1 MADCI
6 RLLPEIISNQIKA
19 GEVVEYPSSAIKE
32 MMENA
37 IDAGATKVTV
47 NFVNGGR
54 DLIQIIDNGCGM
66 SPSDARMAFECH
78 ATSKIREF
86 DDIYGLQ
93 TFGFRGEALAS
104 IAAISQVELT
114 TRQADAEIGTKV
126 VISGGEFVSQTPV
139 AAAVGSQFVVRNIF
153 YNTPGRRK
161 FIDERHNQLPNM
173 IKTEFRRVALCHP
186 EVAMELMSDRSPI
199 YSLQSSTLM
208 ERIIEIIGPSAKK
221 NLLEVG
227 VETSI
232 AKIEGFVYRASAAKV
247 RPDQYMFVNGRYFKS
262 PYLNKAVTKAYEHLI
277 PNGSQ
282 PSFFI
287 YLTVDPERVDVNVHA
302 QKIEVRFA
310 DTDAIWQI
318 INAAVRET
326 LAKTGSIPMMDFE
339 VEDLIDIP
347 IATTGIEYQMP
358 KATTCDNYNPFAT
371 NNTPADSRVVR
382 SPKFDIVQ
390 DFDSRTAGQDFS
402 IPSIETIPSSEF
414 DYIEPQ
420 ASEQYM
426 EMESSASNSISA
438 VHYIGRRYASMIMGG
453 VLTAIDLTRAR
464 ERILYD
470 RYLATLDGGKSASQQ
485 LLFPQS
491 LTLSEAEYSLLE
503 EWMVDFAAL
512 GFDITLHTG
521 GVIDVNGIPSDMNAE
536 SIDTTIYQLLQ
547 TLALPHQVETM
558 RREQMALTLAQ
569 SQIAGKVQYS
579 QVEAESIATQ
589 LVECKDCYHT
599 PTGKS
604 IVTFITLEDI
614 QQKLS

>member
-78 ATSKIREF
+78 ATSKIKEL
-86 DDIYGLQ
+86 DDIYALH

-104 IAAISQVELT
+104 IAAVAQVELT
-114 TRQADAEIGTKV
+114 TRQSDAEIGTKV
-126 VISGGEFVSQTPV
+126 VMSGGEFISQTPV
-139 AAAVGSQFVVRNIF
+139 AAPIGSQFVVRNIF

-161 FIDERHNQLPNM
+161 FIDEKHTQLPNM

-186 EVAMELMSDRSPI
+186 EVAMELLSDRSPI
-199 YSLQSSTLM
+199 YSLPSSSLL
-208 ERIIEIIGPSAKK
+208 ERIIGIVGPSAKK

-232 AKIEGFVYRASAAKV
+232 AKIEGYVCRASAAKV
-247 RPDQYMFVNGRYFKS
+247 RPDQYLFVNGRYFKS
-262 PYLNKAVTKAYEHLI
+262 PYLNKAVAKAYEHLI

-326 LAKTGSIPMMDFE
+326 LAKTGSVPMMDFDA
-339 VEDLIDIP
+339 EDLIDIP
-347 IATTGIEYQMP
+347 VATTNISYQMP

-371 NNTPADSRVVR
+371 EVTPSSGKPSKSTLYDVA
-382 SPKFDIVQ
+382 Q
-390 DFDSRTAGQDFS
+390 EFDSRTTSQDFEL
-402 IPSIETIPSSEF
+402 PNTSEF
-414 DYIEPQ
+414 DYFDSEQ
-420 ASEQYM
+420 AEQYM
-426 EMESSASNSISA
+426 ELESSVDNSISA
-438 VHYIGRRYASMIMGG
+438 VHYIGRRYASLMVGG
-453 VLTAIDLTRAR
+453 VLAAIDLTRAR

-512 GFDITLHTG
+512 GFNITMHAG
-521 GVIDVNGIPSDMNAE
+521 GVIDVSGIPSELNAE
-536 SIDTTIYQLLQ
+536 SVDTTIYQLLQ
-547 TLALPHQVETM
+547 TLALPHEVETM

-569 SQIAGKVQYS
+569 SGAAGRVQYS
-579 QVEAESIATQ
+579 QAEAEAIAEQ
-589 LVECKDCYHT
+589 LIECKEHIYS
-599 PTGKS
+599 PTGKT
-604 IVTFITLEDI
+604 IMTFITLDDI

>member
-78 ATSKIREF
+78 ATSKIKEL
-86 DDIYGLQ
+86 DDIYALH

-104 IAAISQVELT
+104 IAAVAQVELT
-114 TRQADAEIGTKV
+114 TRQSDAEIGTKV
-126 VISGGEFVSQTPV
+126 VMSGGEFISQTPV
-139 AAAVGSQFVVRNIF
+139 AAPIGSQFVVRNIF

-161 FIDERHNQLPNM
+161 FIDEKHTQLPNM

-186 EVAMELMSDRSPI
+186 EVAMELLSDRSPI
-199 YSLQSSTLM
+199 YSLQSSSLL
-208 ERIIEIIGPSAKK
+208 ERIIGIVGPSAKK

-232 AKIEGFVYRASAAKV
+232 AKIEGYVCRASAAKV

-262 PYLNKAVTKAYEHLI
+262 PYLNKAVAKAYEHLI

-326 LAKTGSIPMMDFE
+326 LAKTGSVPMMDFDA
-339 VEDLIDIP
+339 EDLIDIP
-347 IATTGIEYQMP
+347 VATTNISYQMP

-371 NNTPADSRVVR
+371 EVTPSSGKPSKSTLYDVA
-382 SPKFDIVQ
+382 Q
-390 DFDSRTAGQDFS
+390 EFDSRTTSQDFEL
-402 IPSIETIPSSEF
+402 PNTSEF
-414 DYIEPQ
+414 DYFDSEQ
-420 ASEQYM
+420 AEQYM
-426 EMESSASNSISA
+426 ELESSVDNSISA
-438 VHYIGRRYASMIMGG
+438 VHYIGRRYASLMVGG
-453 VLTAIDLTRAR
+453 VLAAIDLTRAR

-512 GFDITLHTG
+512 GFNITMHAG
-521 GVIDVNGIPSDMNAE
+521 GVIDVSGIPSELNAE
-536 SIDTTIYQLLQ
+536 SVDTTIYQLLQ
-547 TLALPHQVETM
+547 TLALPHEVETM

-569 SQIAGKVQYS
+569 SGAAGRVQYS
-579 QVEAESIATQ
+579 QAEAEAIAEQ
-589 LVECKDCYHT
+589 LIECKEHIYS
-599 PTGKS
+599 PTGKT
-604 IVTFITLEDI
+604 IMTFITLDDI

>member
-37 IDAGATKVTV
+37 IDAEATKVTV

-78 ATSKIREF
+78 ATSKIKEL
-86 DDIYGLQ
+86 DDIYALH

-104 IAAISQVELT
+104 IAAVAQVELT
-114 TRQADAEIGTKV
+114 TRQSDAEIGTKV
-126 VISGGEFVSQTPV
+126 VMSGGEFISQTPV
-139 AAAVGSQFVVRNIF
+139 AAPIGSQFVVRNIF

-161 FIDERHNQLPNM
+161 FIDEKHTQLPNM

-186 EVAMELMSDRSPI
+186 EVAMELLSDRSPI
-199 YSLQSSTLM
+199 YSLQSSSLL
-208 ERIIEIIGPSAKK
+208 ERIIGIVGPSAKK

-232 AKIEGFVYRASAAKV
+232 AKIEGYVCRASAAKV

-262 PYLNKAVTKAYEHLI
+262 PYLNKAVAKAYEHLI

-326 LAKTGSIPMMDFE
+326 LAKTGSVPMMDFDA
-339 VEDLIDIP
+339 EDLIDIP
-347 IATTGIEYQMP
+347 VATTNISYQMP

-371 NNTPADSRVVR
+371 EVTPSSGKPSKSTLYDVA
-382 SPKFDIVQ
+382 Q
-390 DFDSRTAGQDFS
+390 EFDSRTTSQDFEL
-402 IPSIETIPSSEF
+402 PNTSEF
-414 DYIEPQ
+414 DYFDSEQ
-420 ASEQYM
+420 AEQYM
-426 EMESSASNSISA
+426 ELESSVDNSISA
-438 VHYIGRRYASMIMGG
+438 VHYIGRRYASLMVSG
-453 VLTAIDLTRAR
+453 VLAAIDLTRAR

-512 GFDITLHTG
+512 GFNITMHAG
-521 GVIDVNGIPSDMNAE
+521 GVIDVSGIPSELNAE
-536 SIDTTIYQLLQ
+536 SVDTTIYQLLQ
-547 TLALPHQVETM
+547 TLALPHEVETM

-569 SQIAGKVQYS
+569 SGAAGRVQYS
-579 QVEAESIATQ
+579 QAEAEAIAEQ
-589 LVECKDCYHT
+589 LIKCKEHIYT
-599 PTGKS
+599 PTGKT
-604 IVTFITLEDI
+604 IMTFITLDDI

>member
-78 ATSKIREF
+78 ATSKIKEL
-86 DDIYGLQ
+86 DDIYALH

-104 IAAISQVELT
+104 IAAVAQVELT
-114 TRQADAEIGTKV
+114 TRQSDAEIGTKV
-126 VISGGEFVSQTPV
+126 VMSGGEFISQTPV
-139 AAAVGSQFVVRNIF
+139 AAPVGSQFVVRNIF

-161 FIDERHNQLPNM
+161 FIDEKHTQLPNM

-186 EVAMELMSDRSPI
+186 EVAMELLSDRSPI
-199 YSLQSSTLM
+199 YSLQSSSLL
-208 ERIIEIIGPSAKK
+208 ERIIGIVGPSAKK

-232 AKIEGFVYRASAAKV
+232 AKIEGYVCRASAAKV

-262 PYLNKAVTKAYEHLI
+262 PYLNKAVAKAYEHLI

-326 LAKTGSIPMMDFE
+326 LAKTGSVPMMDFDA
-339 VEDLIDIP
+339 EDLIDIP
-347 IATTGIEYQMP
+347 VATTNISYQMP
-358 KATTCDNYNPFAT
+358 KSTTCDNYNPFAT
-371 NNTPADSRVVR
+371 EVTPSSGKPSKSTLYDVA
-382 SPKFDIVQ
+382 Q
-390 DFDSRTAGQDFS
+390 EFDSRTTSQDFEL
-402 IPSIETIPSSEF
+402 PNTSEF
-414 DYIEPQ
+414 DYFDSEQ
-420 ASEQYM
+420 AEQYM
-426 EMESSASNSISA
+426 ELESSVDNSITA
-438 VHYIGRRYASMIMGG
+438 VHYIGRRYASLMVGG
-453 VLTAIDLTRAR
+453 VLAAIDLTRAR

-512 GFDITLHTG
+512 GFNITMHAG
-521 GVIDVNGIPSDMNAE
+521 GVIDVSGIPSELNAE
-536 SIDTTIYQLLQ
+536 SVDTTIYQLLQ
-547 TLALPHQVETM
+547 TLALPHEVETM

-569 SQIAGKVQYS
+569 SGAAGRVQYS
-579 QVEAESIATQ
+579 QAEAEAIAEQ
-589 LVECKDCYHT
+589 LIECKEHIYS
-599 PTGKS
+599 PTGKT
-604 IVTFITLEDI
+604 IMTFITLDDI

>member
-78 ATSKIREF
+78 ATSKIKEL
-86 DDIYGLQ
+86 DDIYALH

-104 IAAISQVELT
+104 IAAVAQVELT
-114 TRQADAEIGTKV
+114 TRQSDAEIGTKV
-126 VISGGEFVSQTPV
+126 VMSGGEFISQTPV
-139 AAAVGSQFVVRNIF
+139 AAPIGSQFVVRNIF

-161 FIDERHNQLPNM
+161 FIDEKHTQLPNM

-186 EVAMELMSDRSPI
+186 EVAMELLSDRSPI
-199 YSLQSSTLM
+199 YSLQSSSLL
-208 ERIIEIIGPSAKK
+208 ERIIGIIGPSAKK

-232 AKIEGFVYRASAAKV
+232 AKIEGYVCRASAAKV

-262 PYLNKAVTKAYEHLI
+262 PYLNKAVAKAYEHLI

-326 LAKTGSIPMMDFE
+326 LAKTGSVPMMDFDA
-339 VEDLIDIP
+339 EDLIDIP
-347 IATTGIEYQMP
+347 VATTNISYQMP

-371 NNTPADSRVVR
+371 EVTPSSGKPSKSTLYDVA
-382 SPKFDIVQ
+382 Q
-390 DFDSRTAGQDFS
+390 EFDSRTTSQDFEL
-402 IPSIETIPSSEF
+402 PNTSEF
-414 DYIEPQ
+414 DYFDSEQ
-420 ASEQYM
+420 AEQYM
-426 EMESSASNSISA
+426 ELESSVDNSISA
-438 VHYIGRRYASMIMGG
+438 VHYIGRRYASLMVGG
-453 VLTAIDLTRAR
+453 VLAAIDLTRAR

-512 GFDITLHTG
+512 GFNITMHAG
-521 GVIDVNGIPSDMNAE
+521 GVIDVSGIPSELNAE
-536 SIDTTIYQLLQ
+536 SVDTTIYQLLQ
-547 TLALPHQVETM
+547 TLALPHEVETM

-569 SQIAGKVQYS
+569 SGAAGRVQYS
-579 QVEAESIATQ
+579 QAEAEAIAEQ
-589 LVECKDCYHT
+589 LIECKEHIYS
-599 PTGKS
+599 PTGKT
-604 IVTFITLEDI
+604 IMTFITLDDI

>member
-78 ATSKIREF
+78 ATSKIKEL
-86 DDIYGLQ
+86 DDIYSLH

-104 IAAISQVELT
+104 IAAVAQVELT
-114 TRQADAEIGTKV
+114 TRQSDAEIGTKV
-126 VISGGEFVSQTPV
+126 VMSGGEFISQTPV
-139 AAAVGSQFVVRNIF
+139 AAPIGSQFVVRNIF

-161 FIDERHNQLPNM
+161 FIDEKDTQLPNM

-186 EVAMELMSDRSPI
+186 EVAMELLSDRSPI
-199 YSLQSSTLM
+199 YSLQSSSLL
-208 ERIIEIIGPSAKK
+208 ERIIGIVGPSAKK

-232 AKIEGFVYRASAAKV
+232 AKIEGYVCRASAAKV

-262 PYLNKAVTKAYEHLI
+262 PYLNKAVAKAYEHLI

-326 LAKTGSIPMMDFE
+326 LAKTGSVPMMDFDA
-339 VEDLIDIP
+339 EDLIDIP
-347 IATTGIEYQMP
+347 VATTNISYQMP

-371 NNTPADSRVVR
+371 EVTPSSGKPSKSTLYDVA
-382 SPKFDIVQ
+382 Q
-390 DFDSRTAGQDFS
+390 EFDSRTTSQDFEL
-402 IPSIETIPSSEF
+402 PNTSEF
-414 DYIEPQ
+414 DYFDSEQ
-420 ASEQYM
+420 AEQYM
-426 EMESSASNSISA
+426 ELESSVDNSISA
-438 VHYIGRRYASMIMGG
+438 VHYIGRRYASLMVGG
-453 VLTAIDLTRAR
+453 VLAAIDLTRAR

-512 GFDITLHTG
+512 GFNITMHAG
-521 GVIDVNGIPSDMNAE
+521 GVIDVSGIPSELNAE
-536 SIDTTIYQLLQ
+536 SVDTTIYQLLQ
-547 TLALPHQVETM
+547 TLALPHEVETM

-569 SQIAGKVQYS
+569 SGAAGRVQYS
-579 QVEAESIATQ
+579 QAEAEAIAEQ
-589 LVECKDCYHT
+589 LIECKEHIYS
-599 PTGKS
+599 PTGKT
-604 IVTFITLEDI
+604 IMTFITLDDI
-614 QQKLS
+614 QQRLS

>member
-78 ATSKIREF
+78 ATSKIKEL
-86 DDIYGLQ
+86 DDIYALH

-104 IAAISQVELT
+104 IAAVAQVELT
-114 TRQADAEIGTKV
+114 TRQSDAEIGTKV
-126 VISGGEFVSQTPV
+126 VMSGGEFISQTPV
-139 AAAVGSQFVVRNIF
+139 AAPIGSQFVVRNIF

-161 FIDERHNQLPNM
+161 FIDEKHTQLPNM

-186 EVAMELMSDRSPI
+186 EVAMELLSDRSPI
-199 YSLQSSTLM
+199 YSLQSSSLL
-208 ERIIEIIGPSAKK
+208 ERIIGIVGPSAKK

-232 AKIEGFVYRASAAKV
+232 AKIEGYVCRASAAKV

-262 PYLNKAVTKAYEHLI
+262 PYLNKAVAKAYEHLI

-318 INAAVRET
+318 INAAARET
-326 LAKTGSIPMMDFE
+326 LAKTGSVPMMDFDA
-339 VEDLIDIP
+339 EDLIDIP
-347 IATTGIEYQMP
+347 VATTNISYQMP

-371 NNTPADSRVVR
+371 EVTPSSGKPSKSTLYDVA
-382 SPKFDIVQ
+382 Q
-390 DFDSRTAGQDFS
+390 EFDSRTTSQDFEL
-402 IPSIETIPSSEF
+402 PNTPEF
-414 DYIEPQ
+414 DYFDSEQ
-420 ASEQYM
+420 AEQYM
-426 EMESSASNSISA
+426 ELESSVDNSITA
-438 VHYIGRRYASMIMGG
+438 VHYIGRRYASLMVGG
-453 VLTAIDLTRAR
+453 VLAAIDLTRAR

-512 GFDITLHTG
+512 GFNITMHAG
-521 GVIDVNGIPSDMNAE
+521 GVIDVSGIPSELNAE
-536 SIDTTIYQLLQ
+536 SVDTTIYQLLQ
-547 TLALPHQVETM
+547 TLALPHEVETM

-569 SQIAGKVQYS
+569 SGAAGRVQYS
-579 QVEAESIATQ
+579 QAEAEAIAEQ
-589 LVECKDCYHT
+589 LIECKEHIYS
-599 PTGKS
+599 PTGKT
-604 IVTFITLEDI
+604 IMTFITLDDI

>member
-1 MADCI
+1 MSDRI

-32 MMENA
+32 MVENA

-54 DLIQIIDNGCGM
+54 DLIQVIDNGCGM

-78 ATSKIREF
+78 ATSKIKEL
-86 DDIYGLQ
+86 DDIYDLH

-104 IAAISQVELT
+104 IASISQVELI

-139 AAAVGSQFVVRNIF
+139 AAAIGSQFVVRNIF

-161 FIDERHNQLPNM
+161 FIDERHSQLPNM

-186 EVAMELMSDRSPI
+186 EVAMELLSDRSPI
-199 YSLQSSTLM
+199 YSLQKSSLL
-208 ERIIEIIGPSAKK
+208 ERIIGIVGASAKK

-232 AKIEGFVYRASAAKV
+232 AKIEGYVCRASAAKV

-262 PYLNKAVTKAYEHLI
+262 PYLNKAVAKAYEHLI

-326 LAKTGSIPMMDFE
+326 LAKTGCVPMMDFDNDE
-339 VEDLIDIP
+339 LIDIP
-347 IATTGIEYQMP
+347 VATTGISYQMP
-358 KATTCDNYNPFAT
+358 KATTCDNYNPFA
-371 NNTPADSRVVR
+371 AES
-382 SPKFDIVQ
+382 SVQ
-390 DFDSRTAGQDFS
+390 TGPNKGTFCDFGQEFDSRTIGQDFN
-402 IPSIETIPSSEF
+402 IPTNVSDFEYIDSE
-414 DYIEPQ
+414 PT
-420 ASEQYM
+420 EQYM
-426 EMESSASNSISA
+426 ELESSVDNSVSA
-438 VHYIGRRYASMIMGG
+438 VHYIGRRYASMMLGG
-453 VLTAIDLTRAR
+453 ALCAIDLTRAR

-470 RYLATLDGGKSASQQ
+470 R
-485 LLFPQS
+485 
-491 LTLSEAEYSLLE
+491 
-503 EWMVDFAAL
+503 
-512 GFDITLHTG
+512 
-521 GVIDVNGIPSDMNAE
+521 
-536 SIDTTIYQLLQ
+536 
-547 TLALPHQVETM
+547 
-558 RREQMALTLAQ
+558 
-569 SQIAGKVQYS
+569 
-579 QVEAESIATQ
+579 
-589 LVECKDCYHT
+589 
-599 PTGKS
+599 
-604 IVTFITLEDI
+604 
-614 QQKLS
+614 

>member
-78 ATSKIREF
+78 ATSKIKEL
-86 DDIYGLQ
+86 DDIYALH

-104 IAAISQVELT
+104 IAAVAQVELT
-114 TRQADAEIGTKV
+114 TRQSDAEIGTKV
-126 VISGGEFVSQTPV
+126 VMSGGEFISQTPV
-139 AAAVGSQFVVRNIF
+139 AAPIGSQFVVRNIF

-161 FIDERHNQLPNM
+161 FIDEKHTQLPNM

-186 EVAMELMSDRSPI
+186 EVAMELLSDRSPI
-199 YSLQSSTLM
+199 YSLQSSSLL
-208 ERIIEIIGPSAKK
+208 ERIIGIIGPSAKK

-232 AKIEGFVYRASAAKV
+232 AKIEGYVCRASAAKV

-262 PYLNKAVTKAYEHLI
+262 PYLNKAVAKAYEHLI

-326 LAKTGSIPMMDFE
+326 LAKTGSVPMMDFDA
-339 VEDLIDIP
+339 EDLIDIP
-347 IATTGIEYQMP
+347 VATTNISYQMP

-371 NNTPADSRVVR
+371 EVTPSSGKPSKSTLYDVA
-382 SPKFDIVQ
+382 Q
-390 DFDSRTAGQDFS
+390 EFDSRTTSQDFEL
-402 IPSIETIPSSEF
+402 PNTSEF
-414 DYIEPQ
+414 DYFDSEQ
-420 ASEQYM
+420 AEQYM
-426 EMESSASNSISA
+426 ELESSVDNSISA
-438 VHYIGRRYASMIMGG
+438 VHYIGRRYASLMVGG
-453 VLTAIDLTRAR
+453 VLAAIDLTRAR

-512 GFDITLHTG
+512 GFNITMHAG
-521 GVIDVNGIPSDMNAE
+521 GVIDVSGIPSELNAE
-536 SIDTTIYQLLQ
+536 SVDTTIYQLLQ
-547 TLALPHQVETM
+547 TLALPHEVETM

-569 SQIAGKVQYS
+569 SGATGRVQYS
-579 QVEAESIATQ
+579 QAEAEAIAEQ
-589 LVECKDCYHT
+589 LIECKEHIYT
-599 PTGKS
+599 PTGKT
-604 IVTFITLEDI
+604 IMTFITLDDI

>member
-78 ATSKIREF
+78 ATSKIKEL
-86 DDIYGLQ
+86 DDIYALH

-104 IAAISQVELT
+104 IAAVAQVELT
-114 TRQADAEIGTKV
+114 TRQSDAEIGTKV
-126 VISGGEFVSQTPV
+126 VMSGGEFISQTPV
-139 AAAVGSQFVVRNIF
+139 AAPIGSQFVVRNIF

-161 FIDERHNQLPNM
+161 FIDEKHTQLPNM

-186 EVAMELMSDRSPI
+186 EVAMELLSDRSPI
-199 YSLQSSTLM
+199 YSLQSSSLL
-208 ERIIEIIGPSAKK
+208 ERIIGIVGPSAKK

-232 AKIEGFVYRASAAKV
+232 AKIEGYVCRASAAKV

-262 PYLNKAVTKAYEHLI
+262 PYLNKAVAKAYEHLI

-326 LAKTGSIPMMDFE
+326 LAKTGSVPMMDFDA
-339 VEDLIDIP
+339 EDLIDIP
-347 IATTGIEYQMP
+347 VATTNISYQMP

-371 NNTPADSRVVR
+371 EVTPSSGKPSKSTLYDVA
-382 SPKFDIVQ
+382 Q
-390 DFDSRTAGQDFS
+390 EFDSRTTSQDFEL
-402 IPSIETIPSSEF
+402 PNTSEF
-414 DYIEPQ
+414 DYFDSEQ
-420 ASEQYM
+420 AEQYM
-426 EMESSASNSISA
+426 ELESSVDNSISA
-438 VHYIGRRYASMIMGG
+438 VHYIGRRYASLMVGG
-453 VLTAIDLTRAR
+453 VLAAIDLTRAR

-512 GFDITLHTG
+512 GFNITMRAG
-521 GVIDVNGIPSDMNAE
+521 GVIDVSGIPSELNAE
-536 SIDTTIYQLLQ
+536 SVDTTIYQLLQ
-547 TLALPHQVETM
+547 TLALPHEVETM

-569 SQIAGKVQYS
+569 SGAAGRVQYS
-579 QVEAESIATQ
+579 QAEAEAIAEQ
-589 LVECKDCYHT
+589 LIECKEHT
-599 PTGKS
+599 YSPTGKT
-604 IVTFITLEDI
+604 IMTFITLDDI

>member
-78 ATSKIREF
+78 ATSKIKEL
-86 DDIYGLQ
+86 DDIYSLH

-104 IAAISQVELT
+104 IAAVAQVELT
-114 TRQADAEIGTKV
+114 TRQSDAEIGTKV
-126 VISGGEFVSQTPV
+126 VMSGGEFISQTPV
-139 AAAVGSQFVVRNIF
+139 AAPIGSQFVVRNIF

-161 FIDERHNQLPNM
+161 FIDEKHTQLPNM

-186 EVAMELMSDRSPI
+186 EVAMELLSDRSPI
-199 YSLQSSTLM
+199 YSLQSSSLL
-208 ERIIEIIGPSAKK
+208 ERIIGIVGPSAKK

-232 AKIEGFVYRASAAKV
+232 AKIEGYVCRASAAKV

-262 PYLNKAVTKAYEHLI
+262 PYLNKAVAKAYEHLI

-326 LAKTGSIPMMDFE
+326 LAKTGSVPMMDFDA
-339 VEDLIDIP
+339 EDLIDIP
-347 IATTGIEYQMP
+347 VATTNISYQMP

-371 NNTPADSRVVR
+371 EVTPSSGKPSKSTLYDVA
-382 SPKFDIVQ
+382 Q
-390 DFDSRTAGQDFS
+390 EFDSRTTSQDFEL
-402 IPSIETIPSSEF
+402 PNTSEF
-414 DYIEPQ
+414 DYFDSEQ
-420 ASEQYM
+420 AEQYM
-426 EMESSASNSISA
+426 ELESSVDNSISA
-438 VHYIGRRYASMIMGG
+438 VHYIGRRYASLMVGG
-453 VLTAIDLTRAR
+453 VLAAIDLTRAR

-512 GFDITLHTG
+512 GFNITMHAG
-521 GVIDVNGIPSDMNAE
+521 GVIDVSGIPSELNAE
-536 SIDTTIYQLLQ
+536 SVDTTIYQLLQ
-547 TLALPHQVETM
+547 TLALPHEVETM

-569 SQIAGKVQYS
+569 SGAAGRVQYS
-579 QVEAESIATQ
+579 QAEAEAIAEQ
-589 LVECKDCYHT
+589 LIECKEHIYS
-599 PTGKS
+599 PTGKT
-604 IVTFITLEDI
+604 IMTFITLDDI
-614 QQKLS
+614 QQRLS

>member
-37 IDAGATKVTV
+37 IDAEATKVTV

-78 ATSKIREF
+78 ATSKIKEL
-86 DDIYGLQ
+86 DDIYSLH

-104 IAAISQVELT
+104 IAAVAQVELT
-114 TRQADAEIGTKV
+114 TRQSDAEIGTKV
-126 VISGGEFVSQTPV
+126 VMSGGEFISQTPV
-139 AAAVGSQFVVRNIF
+139 AAPVGSQFVVRNIF

-161 FIDERHNQLPNM
+161 FIDEKHTQLPNM

-186 EVAMELMSDRSPI
+186 EVAMELLSDRSPI
-199 YSLQSSTLM
+199 YSLQSSSLL
-208 ERIIEIIGPSAKK
+208 ERIIGIVGPSAKK

-232 AKIEGFVYRASAAKV
+232 AKIEGYVCRASAAKV

-262 PYLNKAVTKAYEHLI
+262 PYLNKAVAKAYEHLI

-326 LAKTGSIPMMDFE
+326 LAKTGSVPMMDFDA
-339 VEDLIDIP
+339 EDLIDIP
-347 IATTGIEYQMP
+347 VATTNISYQMP

-371 NNTPADSRVVR
+371 EVTPSSGKPSKSTLYDVA
-382 SPKFDIVQ
+382 Q
-390 DFDSRTAGQDFS
+390 EFDSRTTSQDFEL
-402 IPSIETIPSSEF
+402 PNTSEF
-414 DYIEPQ
+414 DYFDSEQ
-420 ASEQYM
+420 AEQYM
-426 EMESSASNSISA
+426 ELESSVDNSISA
-438 VHYIGRRYASMIMGG
+438 VHYIGRRYASLMVGG
-453 VLTAIDLTRAR
+453 VLAAIDLTRAR

-512 GFDITLHTG
+512 GFNITMHAG
-521 GVIDVNGIPSDMNAE
+521 GVIDVSGIPSELNAE
-536 SIDTTIYQLLQ
+536 SVDTTIYQLLQ
-547 TLALPHQVETM
+547 TLALPHEVETM

-569 SQIAGKVQYS
+569 SGAAGRVQYS
-579 QVEAESIATQ
+579 QAEAEAIAEQ
-589 LVECKDCYHT
+589 LIECKEHIYS
-599 PTGKS
+599 PTGKT
-604 IVTFITLEDI
+604 IMTFITLDDI

>member
-78 ATSKIREF
+78 ATSKIKEL
-86 DDIYGLQ
+86 DDIYALH

-104 IAAISQVELT
+104 IAAVAQVELT
-114 TRQADAEIGTKV
+114 TRQSDAEIGTKV
-126 VISGGEFVSQTPV
+126 VMSGGEFISQTPV
-139 AAAVGSQFVVRNIF
+139 AAPIGSQFVVRNIF

-161 FIDERHNQLPNM
+161 FIDEKHTQLPNM

-186 EVAMELMSDRSPI
+186 EVAMELLSDRSPI
-199 YSLQSSTLM
+199 YSLQSSSLL
-208 ERIIEIIGPSAKK
+208 ERIIGIVGPSAKK

-232 AKIEGFVYRASAAKV
+232 AKIEGYVCRASAAKV
-247 RPDQYMFVNGRYFKS
+247 RPDQYLFVNGRYFKS
-262 PYLNKAVTKAYEHLI
+262 PYLNKAVAKAYEHLI

-326 LAKTGSIPMMDFE
+326 LAKTGSVPMMDFDA
-339 VEDLIDIP
+339 EDLIDIP
-347 IATTGIEYQMP
+347 VATTNVSYQMP

-371 NNTPADSRVVR
+371 EVTPSSGKPSKSTLYDVA
-382 SPKFDIVQ
+382 Q
-390 DFDSRTAGQDFS
+390 EFDSRTTSQDFEL
-402 IPSIETIPSSEF
+402 PNTSEF
-414 DYIEPQ
+414 DYFDSEQ
-420 ASEQYM
+420 AEQYM
-426 EMESSASNSISA
+426 ELESSVDNSITA
-438 VHYIGRRYASMIMGG
+438 VHYIGRRYASLMVGG
-453 VLTAIDLTRAR
+453 VLAAIDLTRAR

-512 GFDITLHTG
+512 GFNITMHAG
-521 GVIDVNGIPSDMNAE
+521 GVIDVGGIPSELNAE
-536 SIDTTIYQLLQ
+536 SVDTTIYQLLQ
-547 TLALPHQVETM
+547 TLALPHEVETM

-569 SQIAGKVQYS
+569 SGAAGRVQYS
-579 QVEAESIATQ
+579 QAEAESIAEQ
-589 LVECKDCYHT
+589 LIECKEHIYS
-599 PTGKS
+599 PTGKT
-604 IVTFITLEDI
+604 IMTFITLDDI

>member
-78 ATSKIREF
+78 ATSKIKEL
-86 DDIYGLQ
+86 DDIYALH

-104 IAAISQVELT
+104 IAAVAQVELT
-114 TRQADAEIGTKV
+114 TRQSDAEIGTKV
-126 VISGGEFVSQTPV
+126 VMSGGEFISQTPV
-139 AAAVGSQFVVRNIF
+139 AAPIGSQFVVRNIF

-161 FIDERHNQLPNM
+161 FIDEKHTQLPNM

-186 EVAMELMSDRSPI
+186 EVAMELLSDRSPI
-199 YSLQSSTLM
+199 YSLQSSSLL
-208 ERIIEIIGPSAKK
+208 ERIIGIVGPSAKK

-232 AKIEGFVYRASAAKV
+232 AKIEGYVCRASAAKV

-262 PYLNKAVTKAYEHLI
+262 PYLNKAVAKAYEHLI

-326 LAKTGSIPMMDFE
+326 LAKTGSVPMMDFDA
-339 VEDLIDIP
+339 EDLIDIP
-347 IATTGIEYQMP
+347 VATTNISYQMP

-371 NNTPADSRVVR
+371 EVTPSSGKPSKSTLYDVA
-382 SPKFDIVQ
+382 Q
-390 DFDSRTAGQDFS
+390 EFDSRTTSQDFEL
-402 IPSIETIPSSEF
+402 PNTSEF
-414 DYIEPQ
+414 DYFDSEQ
-420 ASEQYM
+420 AEQYM
-426 EMESSASNSISA
+426 ELESSVDNSITA
-438 VHYIGRRYASMIMGG
+438 VHYIGRRYASLMVGG
-453 VLTAIDLTRAR
+453 VLAAIDLTRAR

-512 GFDITLHTG
+512 GFNITMHAG
-521 GVIDVNGIPSDMNAE
+521 GVIDVSGIPSELNAE
-536 SIDTTIYQLLQ
+536 SVDTTIYQLLQ
-547 TLALPHQVETM
+547 TLALPHEVETM

-569 SQIAGKVQYS
+569 SGAAGRMQYS
-579 QVEAESIATQ
+579 QAEAEAIAEQ
-589 LVECKDCYHT
+589 LIECKEHIYS
-599 PTGKS
+599 PTGKT
-604 IVTFITLEDI
+604 IMTFITLDDI

>member
-78 ATSKIREF
+78 ATSKIKEF
-86 DDIYGLQ
+86 DDIYALQ

-126 VISGGEFVSQTPV
+126 VMSGGEFVSQTPV
-139 AAAVGSQFVVRNIF
+139 AAPIGSQFVVRNIF

-161 FIDERHNQLPNM
+161 FIDERHTQLPNM

-186 EVAMELMSDRSPI
+186 EVAMELMSDRSPV
-199 YSLQSSTLM
+199 YSLQSSTLL
-208 ERIIEIIGPSAKK
+208 ERIISIIGQSAKK

-232 AKIEGFVYRASAAKV
+232 AKIEGYVCRASAAKV

-262 PYLNKAVTKAYEHLI
+262 PYLNKAVAKAYEHLI

-326 LAKTGSIPMMDFE
+326 LAKTGSVPMMDFDA
-339 VEDLIDIP
+339 EDLIDIP
-347 IATTGIEYQMP
+347 VATTGVSYQMP
-358 KATTCDNYNPFAT
+358 KATTCDNYNPFASDVAQP
-371 NNTPADSRVVR
+371 NSKPSK
-382 SPKFDIVQ
+382 SLLYDIVQ
-390 DFDSRTAGQDFS
+390 DFDSRTVGQDFN
-402 IPSIETIPSSEF
+402 IPTTAAPEFEYIDSE
-414 DYIEPQ
+414 Q
-420 ASEQYM
+420 TEQYM
-426 EMESSASNSISA
+426 ELESSASNSISA
-438 VHYIGRRYASMIMGG
+438 VHYIGRRYASLMLGG
-453 VLTAIDLTRAR
+453 VLCVVDLTRAR

-470 RYLATLDGGKSASQQ
+470 RYMATLDGGKSISQQ
-485 LLFPQS
+485 LLFPQT
-491 LTLSEAEYSLLE
+491 LTLSEAEFSLLE

-512 GFDITLHTG
+512 GFDITTHTG
-521 GVIDVNGIPSDMNAE
+521 GVIDVNGIPSDVSAE
-536 SIDTTIYQLLQ
+536 SVDTTIYQLLQ

-569 SQIAGKVQYS
+569 SGAAGRVQYT
-579 QVEAESIATQ
+579 QADAEAIMGQ
-589 LVECKDCYHT
+589 LVECKEYNYS

-604 IVTFITLEDI
+604 IITFITLDEI

>member
-78 ATSKIREF
+78 ATSKIKEL
-86 DDIYGLQ
+86 DDIYALH

-104 IAAISQVELT
+104 IAAVAQVELT
-114 TRQADAEIGTKV
+114 TRQSDAEIGTKV
-126 VISGGEFVSQTPV
+126 VMSGGEFISQTPV
-139 AAAVGSQFVVRNIF
+139 AAPIGSQFVVRNIF

-161 FIDERHNQLPNM
+161 FIDEKHTQLPNM

-186 EVAMELMSDRSPI
+186 EVAMELLSDRSPI
-199 YSLQSSTLM
+199 YSLQSSSLL
-208 ERIIEIIGPSAKK
+208 ERIIGIVGPSAKK

-232 AKIEGFVYRASAAKV
+232 AKIEGYVCRASAAKV

-262 PYLNKAVTKAYEHLI
+262 PYLNKAVAKAYEHLI

-326 LAKTGSIPMMDFE
+326 LAKTGSVPMMDFDA
-339 VEDLIDIP
+339 EDLIDIP
-347 IATTGIEYQMP
+347 VATTNISYQMP

-371 NNTPADSRVVR
+371 EVTPSSGKPSKSTLYDVA
-382 SPKFDIVQ
+382 Q
-390 DFDSRTAGQDFS
+390 EFDSRTTSQDFEL
-402 IPSIETIPSSEF
+402 PNTSEF
-414 DYIEPQ
+414 DYFDSEQ
-420 ASEQYM
+420 AEQYM
-426 EMESSASNSISA
+426 ELESSVDNSISA
-438 VHYIGRRYASMIMGG
+438 VHYIGRRYASLMVGG
-453 VLTAIDLTRAR
+453 VLAAIDLTRAR

-512 GFDITLHTG
+512 GFNITMHAG
-521 GVIDVNGIPSDMNAE
+521 GVIDVSGIPSELNAE
-536 SIDTTIYQLLQ
+536 SVDTTIYQLLQ
-547 TLALPHQVETM
+547 TLALPHEVETM

-569 SQIAGKVQYS
+569 SGAAGRVQYS
-579 QVEAESIATQ
+579 QAEAEAIAEQ
-589 LVECKDCYHT
+589 LIECKEHIYT
-599 PTGKS
+599 PTGKT
-604 IVTFITLEDI
+604 IMTFITLDDI

>member
-37 IDAGATKVTV
+37 IDAEATKVTV

-78 ATSKIREF
+78 ATSKIKEL
-86 DDIYGLQ
+86 DDIYALH

-104 IAAISQVELT
+104 IAAVAQVELT
-114 TRQADAEIGTKV
+114 TRQSDAEIGTKV
-126 VISGGEFVSQTPV
+126 VMSGGEFISQTPV
-139 AAAVGSQFVVRNIF
+139 AAPIGSQFVVRNIF

-161 FIDERHNQLPNM
+161 FIDEKHTQLPNM

-186 EVAMELMSDRSPI
+186 EVAMELLSDRSPI
-199 YSLQSSTLM
+199 YSLQSSSLL
-208 ERIIEIIGPSAKK
+208 ERIIGIVGPSAKK

-232 AKIEGFVYRASAAKV
+232 AKIEGYVCRASAAKV

-262 PYLNKAVTKAYEHLI
+262 PYLNKAVAKAYEHLI

-326 LAKTGSIPMMDFE
+326 LAKTGSVPMMDFDA
-339 VEDLIDIP
+339 EDLIDIP
-347 IATTGIEYQMP
+347 VATTNISYQMP

-371 NNTPADSRVVR
+371 EVTPSSGKPSKSTLYDVA
-382 SPKFDIVQ
+382 Q
-390 DFDSRTAGQDFS
+390 EFDSRTTSQDFEL
-402 IPSIETIPSSEF
+402 PNTSEF
-414 DYIEPQ
+414 DYFDSEQ
-420 ASEQYM
+420 AEQYM
-426 EMESSASNSISA
+426 ELESSVDNSISA
-438 VHYIGRRYASMIMGG
+438 VHYIGRRYASLMVGG
-453 VLTAIDLTRAR
+453 VLAAIDLTRAR

-512 GFDITLHTG
+512 GFNITMHAG
-521 GVIDVNGIPSDMNAE
+521 GVIDVSGIPSELNAE
-536 SIDTTIYQLLQ
+536 SVDTTIYQLLQ
-547 TLALPHQVETM
+547 TLALPHEVETM

-569 SQIAGKVQYS
+569 SGAAGRVQYS
-579 QVEAESIATQ
+579 QAEAEAIAEQ
-589 LVECKDCYHT
+589 LIKCKEHIYT
-599 PTGKS
+599 PTGKT
-604 IVTFITLEDI
+604 IMTFITLDDI

>member
-78 ATSKIREF
+78 ATSKIKEL
-86 DDIYGLQ
+86 DDIYALH

-104 IAAISQVELT
+104 IAAVAQVELT
-114 TRQADAEIGTKV
+114 TRQSDAEIGTKV
-126 VISGGEFVSQTPV
+126 VMSGGEFISQTPV
-139 AAAVGSQFVVRNIF
+139 AAPIGSQFVVRNIF

-161 FIDERHNQLPNM
+161 FIDEKHTQLPNM

-186 EVAMELMSDRSPI
+186 EVAMELLSDRSPI
-199 YSLQSSTLM
+199 YSLQSSSLL
-208 ERIIEIIGPSAKK
+208 ERIIGIVGPSAKK

-232 AKIEGFVYRASAAKV
+232 AKIEGYVCRASAAKV

-262 PYLNKAVTKAYEHLI
+262 PYLNKAVAKAYEHLI

-326 LAKTGSIPMMDFE
+326 LAKTGSVPMMDFDA
-339 VEDLIDIP
+339 EDLIDIP
-347 IATTGIEYQMP
+347 VATTNISYQMP

-371 NNTPADSRVVR
+371 EVTPSSGKPSKSTLYDVA
-382 SPKFDIVQ
+382 Q
-390 DFDSRTAGQDFS
+390 EFDSRTTSQDFEL
-402 IPSIETIPSSEF
+402 PNTSEF
-414 DYIEPQ
+414 DYFDSEQ
-420 ASEQYM
+420 AEQYM
-426 EMESSASNSISA
+426 ELESSVDNSISA
-438 VHYIGRRYASMIMGG
+438 VHYIGRRYASLMVGG
-453 VLTAIDLTRAR
+453 VLAAIDLTRAR

-512 GFDITLHTG
+512 GFNITMHAG
-521 GVIDVNGIPSDMNAE
+521 GVIDVSGIPSELNAE
-536 SIDTTIYQLLQ
+536 SVDTTIYQLLQ
-547 TLALPHQVETM
+547 TLALPHEVETM

-569 SQIAGKVQYS
+569 SGAAGRVQYS
-579 QVEAESIATQ
+579 QAEAEAIAEQ
-589 LVECKDCYHT
+589 LIKCKEHIYT
-599 PTGKS
+599 PTGKT
-604 IVTFITLEDI
+604 IMTFITLDDI

>member
-78 ATSKIREF
+78 ATSKIKEL
-86 DDIYGLQ
+86 DDIYALH

-104 IAAISQVELT
+104 IAAVAQVELT
-114 TRQADAEIGTKV
+114 TRQSDAEIGTKV
-126 VISGGEFVSQTPV
+126 VMSGGEFISQTPV
-139 AAAVGSQFVVRNIF
+139 AAPIGSQFVVRNIF

-161 FIDERHNQLPNM
+161 FIDEKHTQLPNM

-186 EVAMELMSDRSPI
+186 EVAMELLSDRSPI
-199 YSLQSSTLM
+199 YSLQSSSLL
-208 ERIIEIIGPSAKK
+208 ERIIGIVGPSAKK

-232 AKIEGFVYRASAAKV
+232 AKIEGYVCRASAAKV

-262 PYLNKAVTKAYEHLI
+262 PYLNKAVAKAYEHLI

-326 LAKTGSIPMMDFE
+326 LAKTGSVPMMDFDA
-339 VEDLIDIP
+339 EDLIDIP
-347 IATTGIEYQMP
+347 VATTNISYQMP

-371 NNTPADSRVVR
+371 EVTPSSGKPSKSTLYDVA
-382 SPKFDIVQ
+382 Q
-390 DFDSRTAGQDFS
+390 EFDSRTTSQDFEL
-402 IPSIETIPSSEF
+402 PNTSEF
-414 DYIEPQ
+414 DYFDSEQ
-420 ASEQYM
+420 AEQYM
-426 EMESSASNSISA
+426 ELESSVDNSITA
-438 VHYIGRRYASMIMGG
+438 VHYIGRRYASLMVGG
-453 VLTAIDLTRAR
+453 VLAAIDLTRAR

-491 LTLSEAEYSLLE
+491 LTLSESEYSLLE

-512 GFDITLHTG
+512 GFNITMHAG
-521 GVIDVNGIPSDMNAE
+521 GAIDVSGIPSELNAE
-536 SIDTTIYQLLQ
+536 SVDTTIYQLLQ
-547 TLALPHQVETM
+547 TLALPHEVETM

-569 SQIAGKVQYS
+569 SGAAGRVQYS
-579 QVEAESIATQ
+579 QAEAEAIAEQ
-589 LVECKDCYHT
+589 LIECKEHIYS
-599 PTGKS
+599 PTGKT
-604 IVTFITLEDI
+604 IMTFITLDDI

>member
-78 ATSKIREF
+78 ATSKIKEL
-86 DDIYGLQ
+86 DDIYALH

-104 IAAISQVELT
+104 IAAVAQVELT
-114 TRQADAEIGTKV
+114 TRQSDAEIGTKV
-126 VISGGEFVSQTPV
+126 VMSGGEFISQTPV
-139 AAAVGSQFVVRNIF
+139 AAPIGSQFVVRNIF
-153 YNTPGRRK
+153 YNSPGRRK
-161 FIDERHNQLPNM
+161 FIDEKHTQLPNM

-186 EVAMELMSDRSPI
+186 EVAMELLSDRSPI
-199 YSLQSSTLM
+199 YSLQSSSLL
-208 ERIIEIIGPSAKK
+208 ERIIGIVGPSAKK

-232 AKIEGFVYRASAAKV
+232 AKIEGYVCRASAAKV

-262 PYLNKAVTKAYEHLI
+262 PYLNKAVAKAYEHLI

-326 LAKTGSIPMMDFE
+326 LAKTGSVPMMDFDA
-339 VEDLIDIP
+339 EDLIDIP
-347 IATTGIEYQMP
+347 VATTNISYQMP

-371 NNTPADSRVVR
+371 EVTPSSGKPSKSTLYDVA
-382 SPKFDIVQ
+382 Q
-390 DFDSRTAGQDFS
+390 EFDSRTTSQDFEL
-402 IPSIETIPSSEF
+402 PNTSEF
-414 DYIEPQ
+414 DYFDSEQ
-420 ASEQYM
+420 AEQYM
-426 EMESSASNSISA
+426 ELESSVDNSITA
-438 VHYIGRRYASMIMGG
+438 VHYIGRRYASLMVGG
-453 VLTAIDLTRAR
+453 VLAAIDLTRAR

-512 GFDITLHTG
+512 GFNITMHAG
-521 GVIDVNGIPSDMNAE
+521 GVIDVSGIPSELNAE
-536 SIDTTIYQLLQ
+536 SVDTTIYQLLQ
-547 TLALPHQVETM
+547 TLALPHEVETM

-569 SQIAGKVQYS
+569 SGTAGRVQYS
-579 QVEAESIATQ
+579 QAEAEAIAEQ
-589 LVECKDCYHT
+589 LIECKEHIYS
-599 PTGKS
+599 PTGKT
-604 IVTFITLEDI
+604 IMTFITLDDI